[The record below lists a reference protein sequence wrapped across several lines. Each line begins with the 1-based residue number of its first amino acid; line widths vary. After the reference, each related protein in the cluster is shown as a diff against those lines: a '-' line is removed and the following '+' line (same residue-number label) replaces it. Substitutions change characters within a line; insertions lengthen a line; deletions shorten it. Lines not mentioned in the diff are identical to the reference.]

1 MIKKGLCLL
10 SCFLTLCGCQ
20 PAVEPDQ
27 HGLSQNPPVREQAQV
42 LYVIDGDTIVVSRH
56 GRREKVRFLLIDAPE
71 NTTLKEPF
79 GQAATKRVRQ
89 LLTGQTVDLEY
100 DIEQYDRYDRLLAY
114 VYLHGQSVQLQLLS
128 EGLAE
133 VKVYPPNQKYEML
146 YRRYES
152 MARQQQLGIWS
163 Q

>member
-10 SCFLTLCGCQ
+10 SCLLAISGCQ
-20 PAVEPDQ
+20 PSDE
-27 HGLSQNPPVREQAQV
+27 HLLSTNPPVREQAQV

-56 GRREKVRFLLIDAPE
+56 GKRNKVRLLLIDAPE
-71 NTTLKEPF
+71 NTTIKEPF
-79 GQAATKRVRQ
+79 GLAATQRLRQ
-89 LLTGQTVDLEY
+89 LLTGQTVSLEY
-100 DIEQYDRYDRLLAY
+100 DIEQFDHYGRLLAY
-114 VYLHGQSVQLQLLS
+114 VYLHGQSVQLQLLK

-146 YRRYES
+146 YRQIES
-152 MARQQQLGIWS
+152 TARHQQVGIWS